1 MRNAWLSLSTILMI
15 SACATQ
21 PGSGRPPALAGNDWQ
36 LRSIQSMDDAQGT
49 TKIPDTQRYTVSFGP
64 DGKATLRLDCNRG
77 SGSWQATPAAA
88 DSGSLTFG
96 PIAVTRMFCAPD
108 SLDQRIIRDLA
119 YVRSYRLKDGNLYMS
134 LMADGG
140 IYEWVPTQ

>member
-77 SGSWQATPAAA
+77 SGSWQATPARQ
-88 DSGSLTFG
+88 
-96 PIAVTRMFCAPD
+96 IAEA
-108 SLDQRIIRDLA
+108 
-119 YVRSYRLKDGNLYMS
+119 
-134 LMADGG
+134 
-140 IYEWVPTQ
+140 

>member
-21 PGSGRPPALAGNDWQ
+21 PGSVRLPALAGNDWQ

-49 TKIPDTQRYTVSFGP
+49 TKIPDTQRYTVSFSP

-96 PIAVTRMFCAPD
+96 PIAVTRMFCGPD

-134 LMADGG
+134 LMSDGG
-140 IYEWVPTQ
+140 IYEWVPTH

>member
-1 MRNAWLSLSTILMI
+1 
-15 SACATQ
+15 
-21 PGSGRPPALAGNDWQ
+21 
-36 LRSIQSMDDAQGT
+36 
-49 TKIPDTQRYTVSFGP
+49 
-64 DGKATLRLDCNRG
+64 
-77 SGSWQATPAAA
+77 
-88 DSGSLTFG
+88 
-96 PIAVTRMFCAPD
+96 MFCAPD